1 MLIPKAAKTYRAVT
15 VSDTAYLHSLA
26 VMVNRKP
33 LRIGGICR
41 LNLISSVDQQS
52 TLGMYHQNMIP

>member
-1 MLIPKAAKTYRAVT
+1 MLIQKADRTYRAIT
-15 VSDTAYLHSLA
+15 VNHSAYLHSLA

-52 TLGMYHQNMIP
+52 TLSMYYENMTP